1 MKRYVK
7 RLLAGILTALLFLTG
22 CSKLAD
28 KDIQFTVGLNE
39 DQLFKI
45 GRETATVPEAMIFVT
60 TQKNIYEKAYGSE
73 IWDID
78 LSNGTFETYVR
89 ESLQNFLAQMKCMVL
104 MAADRGIELT
114 EEEKR
119 LAKEAADAYYGK
131 LSEADIAYMKLTPG
145 TAKSVYEQYCLANK
159 LVEELTKDVNVEVS
173 DSEARIIQVE
183 QILIKTYAVDA
194 NGNQAPLSEEDKA
207 AKRQTAEEALHKA
220 ESGTDFSVL
229 AESYNEGDAVN
240 YKVGRGEFPESFEEA
255 AFALSDGEL
264 SGIVETEY
272 GYHIIKCIEDYDM
285 EGTEMHKKEIAERK
299 KSEAFSKVYD
309 TFTAGLTAEYNK
321 AAWDQIR
328 FTGEA
333 RAEGADFYEE
343 YKAVFGVQ

>member
-1 MKRYVK
+1 
-7 RLLAGILTALLFLTG
+7 
-22 CSKLAD
+22 
-28 KDIQFTVGLNE
+28 
-39 DQLFKI
+39 
-45 GRETATVPEAMIFVT
+45 
-60 TQKNIYEKAYGSE
+60 
-73 IWDID
+73 
-78 LSNGTFETYVR
+78 
-89 ESLQNFLAQMKCMVL
+89 
-104 MAADRGIELT
+104 
-114 EEEKR
+114 
-119 LAKEAADAYYGK
+119 
-131 LSEADIAYMKLTPG
+131 MKLTPG

-264 SGIVETEY
+264 KRHCGDGIRLP
-272 GYHIIKCIEDYDM
+272 YHQV
-285 EGTEMHKKEIAERK
+285 H
-299 KSEAFSKVYD
+299 
-309 TFTAGLTAEYNK
+309 
-321 AAWDQIR
+321 
-328 FTGEA
+328 
-333 RAEGADFYEE
+333 
-343 YKAVFGVQ
+343 

>member
-207 AKRQTAEEALHKA
+207 AKRQTAEEALH
-220 ESGTDFSVL
+220 
-229 AESYNEGDAVN
+229 
-240 YKVGRGEFPESFEEA
+240 
-255 AFALSDGEL
+255 
-264 SGIVETEY
+264 
-272 GYHIIKCIEDYDM
+272 
-285 EGTEMHKKEIAERK
+285 
-299 KSEAFSKVYD
+299 
-309 TFTAGLTAEYNK
+309 
-321 AAWDQIR
+321 
-328 FTGEA
+328 
-333 RAEGADFYEE
+333 
-343 YKAVFGVQ
+343 